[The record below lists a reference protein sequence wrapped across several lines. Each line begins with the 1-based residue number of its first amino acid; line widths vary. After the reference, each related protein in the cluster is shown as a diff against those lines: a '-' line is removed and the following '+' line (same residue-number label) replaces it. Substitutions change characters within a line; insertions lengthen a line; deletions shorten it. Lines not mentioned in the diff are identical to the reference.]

1 VIGVSLVEV
10 IASVGAVLAG
20 VAAAV
25 VAVGVLARSPL
36 VGKPL
41 RWLWRTNVAGPVGEW
56 GGQIVSDVV
65 DTRIEHLMSHRNGG
79 SSLLDLA
86 EAVKKNQVG
95 ISRLDKKMTTSLDH
109 DRDRDQPGLRY
120 GADTEQGDKPS

>member
-1 VIGVSLVEV
+1 MIGVSLVEM
-10 IASVGAVLAG
+10 IASAGAVLAG
-20 VAAAV
+20 VAASV
-25 VAVGVLARSPL
+25 VAVGVLARSSL

-56 GGQIVSDVV
+56 NRQIVSDVV

-95 ISRLDKKMTTSLDH
+95 ISRLDKKMATSLDH

-120 GADTEQGDKPS
+120 RAETEQGDKPS